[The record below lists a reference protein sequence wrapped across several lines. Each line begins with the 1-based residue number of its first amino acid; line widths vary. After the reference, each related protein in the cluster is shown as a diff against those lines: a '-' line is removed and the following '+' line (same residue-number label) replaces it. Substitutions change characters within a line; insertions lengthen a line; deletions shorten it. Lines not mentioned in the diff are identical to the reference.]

1 MKDSVQQRK
10 NRTAAMPIIAGVVA
24 AFLLVI
30 QALSVSHIHGD
41 PDFHLDKDGHAAEE
55 CDLCFVLTHSS
66 CDVPALIAI
75 NASAFPALFVEVT
88 LTELWLPPA
97 NVHQGSRAP
106 PAQQT

>member
-1 MKDSVQQRK
+1 MKGIEQQRT

-24 AFLLVI
+24 AFLLAI

-66 CDVPALIAI
+66 CDVPTPIAVH
-75 NASAFPALFVEVT
+75 ASAFPALFVEIT
-88 LTELWLPPA
+88 LSGLWLPPA

-106 PAQQT
+106 PVQQT